1 MRVNC
6 VAPDITAVP
15 RLVEAMPLPA
25 DEVLPR
31 FDAMAVA
38 DGVPM
43 GRFGRTEEIA
53 GPLLFL
59 LSDLSSYMT
68 GQTLVVDGG
77 TMIHFP
83 HSTGG
88 QPPRQPN

>member
-1 MRVNC
+1 MRSSDWK
-6 VAPDITAVP
+6 ASQRWLSAG
-15 RLVEAMPLPA
+15 ASA
-25 DEVLPR
+25 
-31 FDAMAVA
+31 A
-38 DGVPM
+38 DGWSM

-68 GQTLVVDGG
+68 GQTLVVDRG

-88 QPPRQPN
+88 QPPRVS